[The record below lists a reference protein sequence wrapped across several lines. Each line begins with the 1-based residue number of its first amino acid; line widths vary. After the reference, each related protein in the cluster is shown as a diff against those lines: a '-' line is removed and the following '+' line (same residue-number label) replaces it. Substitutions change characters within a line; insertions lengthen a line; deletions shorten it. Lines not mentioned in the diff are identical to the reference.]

1 MLKAKEKRIEKER
14 EGIKIPVRTLLDNSV
29 PIMKAEMVVRAVKE
43 QHDIEV
49 NVKKV
54 KDIMKDEMGVGYR
67 MTRKIPV

>member
-14 EGIKIPVRTLLDNSV
+14 ECIKITVRTLLDNSV
-29 PIMKAEMVVRAVKE
+29 PIVKAEMVVRAVKE

-54 KDIMKDEMGVGYR
+54 KDIMKDEMGLGYR

>member
-14 EGIKIPVRTLLDNSV
+14 ETIKITVRTLLDNSV
-29 PIMKAEMVVRAVKE
+29 PIVKAEMVVRAVKE